1 MVGFNFIVVDFNGV
15 DCLLSLKENQLL
27 KAFTVG
33 ITDVFLRLDMFMLII
48 VFLEFLE
55 F

>member
-1 MVGFNFIVVDFNGV
+1 MVDFNGV

-48 VFLEFLE
+48 DIIMEFLEFLD